1 MQKSQSLDIRCVGR
15 DSEMLR
21 LSDRMPILAAH
32 IIATAYGFW
41 LPNDPRGSWSDFVAS
56 WELLRFGRA
65 TKVSTRAS
73 VAHVARDRGLR
84 LAAKQALK
92 FKPVRFNGAQARAVG
107 RGFARAA
114 AEGSYLVH
122 ACSILHDHVH
132 LVVAARDRPFERI
145 TGHLKAR
152 ATQQLRAEGI
162 HPFQHH
168 ARADGSLPSPWAQGL
183 WKVYCFDLDHVRDAI
198 RYVEQNPAR
207 EGKRPQRWRFVVP
220 FEVR

>member
-1 MQKSQSLDIRCVGR
+1 
-15 DSEMLR
+15 
-21 LSDRMPILAAH
+21 MPVLAAH

-73 VAHVARDRGLR
+73 VAHVIHDRQLR

-92 FKPVRFNGAQARAVG
+92 YKPVRFNGAQARAVG

-114 AEGSYLVH
+114 AEGCYVVH
-122 ACSILHDHVH
+122 ACSVLHDHVH
-132 LVVAARDRPFERI
+132 LVVAAHDRSFERI

-152 ATQQLRAEGI
+152 ATQQLRGEGL
-162 HPFQHH
+162 HPFRLD
-168 ARADGSLPSPWAQGL
+168 AGRDGSLPSPWAEGL
-183 WKVYCFDLDHVRDAI
+183 WKVYCFETDHVRNAI
-198 RYVEQNPAR
+198 RYVAKNPAR

-220 FEVR
+220 FQLR